1 MRAEETAVGA
11 NLDRQARPLRE
22 GGQMLGQPPLAAF
35 GHGHGVET
43 AGVQRAGQ
51 FAGYGAGVVG
61 IVDGDVSHRQ
71 PLGSQALGVVSHG
84 GEDQGDLLLVV
95 ADIGRLVAH
104 LGHQKGVGGRV
115 QPVQRAQ
122 IVRQLVAQH
131 QPQNRQARLRRFVVA
146 SGPNAKTGLTDW
158 PDPFLFASRHGAGEA
173 IRTPDPNLGNVGDQ
187 HFRAFQDVPKI
198 SFSYCFT

>member
-1 MRAEETAVGA
+1 
-11 NLDRQARPLRE
+11 
-22 GGQMLGQPPLAAF
+22 MLGQPPLAAF

-43 AGVQRAGQ
+43 PAVQRAGQ
-51 FAGYGAGVVG
+51 FAGDGAGVVG

-71 PLGSQALGVVSHG
+71 PPGPQTLGVVSHG

-131 QPQNRQARLRRFVVA
+131 QSQNRHARLRRHRVRAKRKNGPDRLARPVFICVPTW
-146 SGPNAKTGLTDW
+146 SGRGDSNARPQPWQCWGSAFPGFSGRSKNQLFILFYIG
-158 PDPFLFASRHGAGEA
+158 FLVYPVTERFARFHLSW
-173 IRTPDPNLGNVGDQ
+173 
-187 HFRAFQDVPKI
+187 
-198 SFSYCFT
+198 